1 MKNNKNI
8 LFCLASIPTL
18 GRASLIEINSRTLS
32 NLGFRHFPC
41 SRERFGSPMAYHAY
55 IKETNI
61 HFIVVFNSLYSVYR
75 LTEPLLLP
83 RLKSYKMITALI
95 NHLNSMPC
103 YYQPCSLSEVHYVQ
117 YFDFLGVTNA

>member
-1 MKNNKNI
+1 MKNNKNT

-18 GRASLIEINSRTLS
+18 SRASLIEINSKALS
-32 NLGFRHFPC
+32 VLGFRHLPC
-41 SRERFGSPMAYHAY
+41 SRERVGRPMAYHAF
-55 IKETNI
+55 IKENNV
-61 HFIVVFNSLYSVYR
+61 HFIVVFDSIYSVYR

-95 NHLNSMPC
+95 NHLNSMP
-103 YYQPCSLSEVHYVQ
+103 YYYEPCSLSEVHYVQ

>member
-1 MKNNKNI
+1 MSNNKNI
-8 LFCLASIPTL
+8 LLCSVPIPTL
-18 GRASLIEINSRTLS
+18 VGASLIEINSKTLA

-41 SRERFGSPMAYHAY
+41 SRERVGLPMAYHAF
-55 IKETNI
+55 IKENNV

-83 RLKSYKMITALI
+83 RLKSYKMINALI
-95 NHLNSMPC
+95 THLNSMP
-103 YYQPCSLSEVHYVQ
+103 YYYEPCSLSDVHYVQ

>member
-8 LFCLASIPTL
+8 LFCLAPTPTL
-18 GRASLIEINSRTLS
+18 DGASLIEINSKALS
-32 NLGFRHFPC
+32 VLGFRHLPC
-41 SRERFGSPMAYHAY
+41 SRERVGRPMAYHAF
-55 IKETNI
+55 IKENNV
-61 HFIVVFNSLYSVYR
+61 HFIVVFDSIYSVYR

-95 NHLNSMPC
+95 NHLNSMP
-103 YYQPCSLSEVHYVQ
+103 YYYEPCSLSEVHYVQ